1 LFEKEKLD
9 RAVVGKAS
17 RQLHPGVIQDQQ
29 ITWPNEPRQLDKPP
43 MVDRLPLSIEHHH
56 AGVLPARKRS
66 QGDQFPR
73 ERIIVITQ
81 RSVHVKAA
89 KAMSLKWKRGKRKS
103 LWKYQRIR
111 PNNCALMNCRGA

>member
-1 LFEKEKLD
+1 LFQKKKLD
-9 RAVVGKAS
+9 RAVIGKTS
-17 RQLHPGVIQDQQ
+17 RRLYPSVIQDQQ
-29 ITWPNEPRQLDKPP
+29 ISRPNELRQLEEPS
-43 MVDRLPLSIEHHH
+43 MIDRLSLSIEHHH